1 MLPAR
6 YETETPSTKKG
17 WKVNWPGAHGLPRV
31 WPKVPD
37 LVFSRADE
45 RDLEMRNST
54 PVDVFTISSN
64 NYLGMTRVFAES
76 YLEHHPG
83 ATVYVCLVDTL
94 DARVPYDEFP
104 FEIILA
110 HELGIPAFRNFAFR
124 YDILELNTAV
134 KPFVIK
140 YLRDEVGLDRVF
152 YFDPDILVH
161 DRLTELECALSEHL
175 AVLTPH
181 LTKPLDNVCRPPE
194 RVIGMCGIYNLGFLG
209 LRLDE
214 RTEDFL
220 DWWCERLYRFCIN
233 DLSNGMFVDQ
243 SWMDFTPAY
252 LESVAIVRSP
262 IFNIAYW
269 NLPHRFPKNV
279 ADHWEIDGTRIGF
292 FHFSGVD
299 LKQIDVISKH
309 QDRLDLW
316 SRQRIRRWRGS

>member
-1 MLPAR
+1 
-6 YETETPSTKKG
+6 
-17 WKVNWPGAHGLPRV
+17 
-31 WPKVPD
+31 
-37 LVFSRADE
+37 
-45 RDLEMRNST
+45 MRKST

-161 DRLTELECALSEHL
+161 DRLTELEFALSEHL

-194 RVIGMCGIYNLGFLG
+194 RVIGKGTVDSIQSGLFYGYLG
-209 LRLDE
+209 LIEGVTRRILNE
-214 RTEDFL
+214 LGEATVVATGGLAGAFASHTEL
-220 DWWCERLYRFCIN
+220 IHHVEP
-233 DLSNGMFVDQ
+233 DLTLHGLKILWQLNQ
-243 SWMDFTPAY
+243 
-252 LESVAIVRSP
+252 
-262 IFNIAYW
+262 
-269 NLPHRFPKNV
+269 
-279 ADHWEIDGTRIGF
+279 DG
-292 FHFSGVD
+292 SE
-299 LKQIDVISKH
+299 
-309 QDRLDLW
+309 
-316 SRQRIRRWRGS
+316 